1 MTSRYGRRRQLVIPA
16 VSHERRVLLVILA
29 IALALRAL
37 CAMLFSGEIDTEGAE
52 YARIA
57 ENIRLGTGYVGI
69 ATEGVQLFFPP
80 LFPLLIAGVSML
92 GCDVEMAGRTVNV
105 LFGAL
110 LVLPVYGIA
119 KRMLGTVHGLGAA
132 AIVAV
137 HPFLVNFSTTVFCE
151 PTYLTVIL
159 AAIFIVMIA
168 PDRPDLRA
176 VAAAGFLYGLAYLI
190 RPEAAIFML
199 VGIAFFLLQR
209 ALANRTSLE
218 PTVARDVRRA
228 GFILVCFGLVTAP
241 YVFWLSLQ
249 TGHLTLQTKSALN
262 VATELRI
269 QQGLPSYAAS
279 FAVGP
284 ELVAEGVWVQPNIDI
299 IRGHRPSVMDYI
311 RIFPKQSLDVLR
323 SAAATIGGSIEFG
336 SPALFAL
343 AVLGFFGRPL
353 RLRTLIDQSHVL
365 IVLSFSVL
373 ALFFIYFLAL
383 RFYVLFLAAFCI
395 WASAGLFTVAR
406 WARLTFSSEER
417 STTPVARLAVA
428 LALAAVMIPAAL
440 FATKDMLG
448 ARGSRPIKAVSTRMA
463 TGSDHLRI
471 ADTQTPFSFHAKAEF
486 VWLPYSDE
494 QTALKYLAKKRVT
507 HVVLHK
513 QDLDQVPYLRSWSES
528 GVPGAQLV
536 AQAARSNGNF
546 VQVFRLERT
555 PSPP

>member
-1 MTSRYGRRRQLVIPA
+1 
-16 VSHERRVLLVILA
+16 
-29 IALALRAL
+29 
-37 CAMLFSGEIDTEGAE
+37 MLFSGEIDTEGAE

-92 GCDVEMAGRTVNV
+92 GCDAEMAGRTVNV

-151 PTYLTVIL
+151 PTYLTLIL
-159 AAIFIVMIA
+159 AAIFMVMIA
-168 PDRPDLRA
+168 PDRADWRT

-199 VGIAFFLLQR
+199 VGIAFFFLQR
-209 ALANRTSLE
+209 ALANRASL
-218 PTVARDVRRA
+218 ARTAAQDVRRA
-228 GFILVCFGLVTAP
+228 GFMLVCFGLVAAP

-249 TGHLTLQTKSALN
+249 TGDLTLQTKSVLN

-269 QQGLPSYAAS
+269 QKGLPSYAAS

-299 IRGHRPSVMDYI
+299 IKGHRPSVMDYI
-311 RIFPKQSLDVLR
+311 KILPKQSVDVLR

-336 SPALFAL
+336 SPPLFAL

-353 RLRTLIDQSHVL
+353 RLRTLIDQSHVPYPVVAFGACT
-365 IVLSFSVL
+365 VLC
-373 ALFFIYFLAL
+373 
-383 RFYVLFLAAFCI
+383 LFLGAAVLCAVSGRILHLGKCRVADRRAMGALDFLIRGTIRDAHCPLGR
-395 WASAGLFTVAR
+395 SAG
-406 WARLTFSSEER
+406 
-417 STTPVARLAVA
+417 
-428 LALAAVMIPAAL
+428 
-440 FATKDMLG
+440 
-448 ARGSRPIKAVSTRMA
+448 
-463 TGSDHLRI
+463 TGSGDGPSSAICNQGYARCTRI
-471 ADTQTPFSFHAKAEF
+471 AADK
-486 VWLPYSDE
+486 
-494 QTALKYLAKKRVT
+494 
-507 HVVLHK
+507 
-513 QDLDQVPYLRSWSES
+513 
-528 GVPGAQLV
+528 GAQHQNGHWVGSAQDRRYRDPLLV
-536 AQAARSNGNF
+536 PCKG
-546 VQVFRLERT
+546 
-555 PSPP
+555 